1 MCAEDIGLNYYA
13 PKKKD
18 ILMMEKHFPLY
29 VYNKSYVFDIEQK
42 MNLTHIFKVSIS
54 SYQRMKKLSYESVLH
69 PLY

>member
-13 PKKKD
+13 QKEND
-18 ILMMEKHFPLY
+18 ILIMESIFHCMY
-29 VYNKSYVFDIEQK
+29 TSHAFDIEQK

-54 SYQRMKKLSYESVLH
+54 SYQRMKELSCKSVIY